1 MSTIDRRELFARFAG
16 ETEGGTYFV
25 SNYPPFT
32 AWSAD
37 AITSPPKALTLP
49 GRADTPLGVYV
60 HVPFC
65 RKRCHFCYF
74 KVYTGRNAREVDD
87 YIDAVIAEAQMLADA
102 AVVQGRPVRFLYV
115 GGGTPSYLSARQ
127 LRRLIEGLTPLT
139 DRTELEEFTLECE
152 PGTVSPAKL
161 EVLADLGVTRLS
173 LGVESLDDTILE
185 GNGRAH
191 RLQHVDRVWA
201 TAKASGI
208 PQLNVD
214 LISGLVGE
222 TDATWRGTLDRL
234 VGMNADSV
242 TIYQMEMPTNTTF
255 FKARGSG
262 DLMGD
267 DVPDW
272 PTKRRWSTE
281 AFDALAD
288 EGYTLTSAVTAVRA
302 RTRSPFVYRD
312 SLWGGADML
321 GLGVSAF
328 SHVAGTHYQNEK
340 HIERYIARVGEGELP
355 VQRGY
360 VMNDDERLIRET
372 VLLLKT
378 GKLDLARLE
387 RRYSVD
393 PSKRFASALAVLVEE
408 GLASRT
414 DDEVT
419 LSKEALLQV
428 DRLLPAFFDEV
439 HQPQAMRRRVH
450 G

>member
-1 MSTIDRRELFARFAG
+1 VSTIDRLDLFDRFAG

-32 AWSAD
+32 TWSPA
-37 AITSPPKALTLP
+37 AVASPPAALTRP
-49 GRADTPLGVYV
+49 GASDTPLGIYV

-74 KVYTGRNAREVDD
+74 KVYTGRNSRDVED
-87 YIDAVIAEAQMLADA
+87 YIDAVLAEARMLADA

-127 LRRLIEGLTPLT
+127 LRRLIEGLAPLI
-139 DRTELEEFTLECE
+139 DPAGLEEFTLECE

-161 EVLADLGVTRLS
+161 KVLAELGVTRLS
-173 LGVESLDDTILE
+173 LGVESLDDAILE
-185 GNGRAH
+185 SNGRAH
-191 RLQHVDRVWA
+191 RLQHVERVWSA
-201 TAKASGI
+201 AKTSGI

-214 LISGLVGE
+214 LISGLIGE
-222 TDATWRGTLDRL
+222 TDATWRDTISRL
-234 VGMNADSV
+234 LGMNADSV

-262 DLMGD
+262 QLMGD
-267 DVPDW
+267 EVPDW

-288 EGYTLTSAVTAVRA
+288 VGYTLTSAVTAVRDGGRA
-302 RTRSPFVYRD
+302 RFVYRD

-328 SHVAGTHYQNEK
+328 SHVGGTHYQNEK
-340 HIERYIARVGEGELP
+340 HLERYVARIGDGELP
-355 VQRGY
+355 IQRGY
-360 VMNDDERLIRET
+360 VMDDDERLIRET

-378 GKLDLARLE
+378 GTLDLERLE
-387 RRYSVD
+387 SRYGVA
-393 PSKRFASALAVLVEE
+393 PAERFAAAFGALFQA
-408 GLASRT
+408 GLATSDGRLL
-414 DDEVT
+414 T
-419 LSKEALLQV
+419 LSREALLQV
-428 DRLLPAFFDEV
+428 DRLLPAFFAEAHRPRPAEV
-439 HQPQAMRRRVH
+439 RPR